1 MALVI
6 ADRVQETCSSPGLSG
21 VTLLGAVTGFQTFSA
36 GVGNSNT
43 TFYTIADQGGSNWEV
58 GIGTYSSSGN
68 TLSRDTVL
76 SSSNSNSKVNFSSGT
91 QSVFVTQPSERAV
104 FASTTYGT
112 SGYILKSN
120 GSGVA
125 PSWQAAPTYLAVV
138 QHDGVTVTDVSLG
151 NGYLPVLNH
160 DGVTT
165 TNVVVS

>member
-6 ADRVQETCSSPGLSG
+6 ADRVQETCNSPGLSG

-36 GVGNSNT
+36 AIGNGNT
-43 TFYTIADQGGSNWEV
+43 TYYTIADQGGANWEV

-68 TLSRDTVL
+68 QLARTTVL
-76 SSSNSNSKVNFSSGT
+76 SSSNSNSKVNFSSGV
-91 QSVFVTQPSERAV
+91 QNVFVTQPSERAI
-104 FASTTYGT
+104 FSSTTYGT

-120 GSGVA
+120 GAGVE
-125 PSWQAAPTYLAVV
+125 PSWQAAPTYLAIL
-138 QHDGVTVTDVSLG
+138 QHDGTTITDVSLG

-165 TNVVVS
+165 TNVVIS